1 MKKAISMLLAAVL
14 LVMLA
19 ACGNQQP
26 SFPDTSP
33 SSDTTVQPNQSETG
47 TDDPA
52 VDTTPPTAGSKELDD
67 TYAAGFD
74 LEKQTVTLNNGE
86 EMPIIGIGTF
96 MLSDEQAEDS
106 VYWAL
111 RAGYHLID
119 TAAAYGNEAGV
130 GRGIRRA
137 IEDGLVTREDVFV
150 TTKLW
155 PADYG
160 NADAAI
166 NARLEALGVEYIDLL
181 LLHQAMGDYE
191 AAYKAMEQAVADG
204 RVRSIGISNFYE
216 DAFENLMSFA
226 SITPAVLQNE
236 MNPTYQQVTM
246 REIIEE
252 YGIRSE
258 AWFPLGGRGHTQEMF
273 NNPVIVAIAENHG
286 VSSAQV
292 VLRWH
297 MQVGSIAIPGSSNED
312 HIKENIDIFDFELT
326 EEEMEQLRSLDTGVG
341 TYDFGQAGAS
351 DRFTGSSDWV
361 SDRANGS

>member
-1 MKKAISMLLAAVL
+1 MKKIISMLLAAAL

-19 ACGNQQP
+19 ACSNRQ
-26 SFPDTSP
+26 STNPDSTAQSDP
-33 SSDTTVQPNQSETG
+33 TETESSTPAADTKL
-47 TDDPA
+47 
-52 VDTTPPTAGSKELDD
+52 PTAGSKELDD
-67 TYAAGFD
+67 AYAAGFD
-74 LEKQTVTLNNGE
+74 LEKQTVTLNNGV

-96 MLSDEQAEDS
+96 MLSDKQAEDS

-130 GRGIRRA
+130 GRGVQRA
-137 IEDGLVTREDVFV
+137 IDDGLVTREDVFI

-155 PADYG
+155 PADYS

-166 NARLEALGVEYIDLL
+166 NARLDALGVEYIDLL

-191 AAYKAMEQAVADG
+191 AAYKAMEKAVADG
-204 RVRSIGISNFYE
+204 RVRSIGISNFYG

-226 SITPAVLQNE
+226 TITPAVLQNE
-236 MNPTYQQVTM
+236 MNPTYQQVPM

-273 NNPVIVAIAENHG
+273 SNPVIVEIAKNHD

-312 HIKENIDIFDFELT
+312 HIKENIDIFGFSLT
-326 EEEMEQLRSLDTGVG
+326 EEEMEKLRNLDTGVG
-341 TYDFGQAGAS
+341 TYDFGQEGAS
-351 DRFTGSSDWV
+351 DRFTGDSDWV
-361 SDRANGS
+361 ADRANGS